1 VEPLDCVETEMLG
14 KRTCVA
20 IPDTVLEEHDS
31 LRDKTQKLGL
41 IARYCSIFGVDLIR
55 IFHDPRGRGES
66 AFMKRVL
73 EYLETPQYLRRRLFP
88 LSDELRFAGLLPPL
102 RTPSHKPKVPV
113 DKLQVGEHREGF
125 VLADGATADVGLDS
139 SASLAHK
146 ASPNRRVTIRVTS
159 TSPLTGVVV
168 DRKEVGPYWGYAVDV
183 CGQGELLSDPAF
195 PMRIATSRS
204 GDPLLRSLPSL
215 RASLGGAKGVMA
227 IFGSPSRGL
236 PQIFGKDIRGKV
248 SFLVNLFPEQNVA
261 TVRSEE
267 AILAALYLLQI
278 LMAEGAPKPR

>member
-1 VEPLDCVETEMLG
+1 LLG
-14 KRTCVA
+14 KKTCVA

-31 LRDKTQKLGL
+31 LRDKTLKLGL

-73 EYLETPQYLRRRLFP
+73 EYLETPQYLRRRLYA

-102 RTPSHKPKVPV
+102 RTPSHMPKVPV
-113 DKLQVGEHREGF
+113 ERLQVGEHREGF
-125 VLADGATADVGLDS
+125 VLADGASVDVGLDS
-139 SASLAHK
+139 PAGLAHK
-146 ASPNRRVTIRVTS
+146 SAPNRRVTIRVTS
-159 TSPLTGVVV
+159 KSPLTGVVV

-183 CGQGELLSDPAF
+183 CGQSELLGDPAF
-195 PMRIATSRS
+195 PLKIATSRA
-204 GDPLLRSLPSL
+204 GDPLLESLPPIK
-215 RASLGGAKGVMA
+215 ASLAGAKGVMA

-236 PQIFGKDIRGKV
+236 PQIFGKDLRGKV
-248 SFLVNLFPEQNVA
+248 SYVVNLFPEQNVA

-267 AILAALYLLQI
+267 AILAALYLIQI
-278 LMAEGAPKPR
+278 LLAEGASRPR